1 MTSGCTEKRHGAVRP
16 VCFRASRGEDVS
28 VDLVVSTLTDTIA
41 LHERAKQN
49 PQPVV
54 DAAAVIVSALG
65 RGGKLLLF
73 GNGGSAAD
81 AQHVAAEFVGRFQ
94 RARVALAAVALTADS
109 SVLTSLGND
118 YAFDRVFARQV
129 EALGRPGDVA
139 LGISTSG
146 ASANVVLGLEAAHAR
161 GLLTVA
167 LTGRD
172 GGAVGRAAA
181 IHVNVPSDVTA
192 RVQEVHRT
200 LLHVMCEIVE
210 NETVHPG
217 GR

>member
-1 MTSGCTEKRHGAVRP
+1 
-16 VCFRASRGEDVS
+16 VS
-28 VDLVVSTLTDTIA
+28 VDLVLSTLTDTIA
-41 LHERAKQN
+41 LHERAKQD
-49 PQPVV
+49 PQPIV